1 MKSITKVPRA
11 LLNVALGR
19 GRSRLPRL
27 IVLVVVMA
35 VTYTVYHQLSQ
46 QTWRKDEEIVLKVR
60 EYMILSGCDGK

>member
-1 MKSITKVPRA
+1 MKSITKVLRA

-35 VTYTVYHQLSQ
+35 ITYSVYHQLSQ
-46 QTWRKDEEIVLKVR
+46 QTRRKDEEIVLKVR